1 MSVGPRENV
10 ESPRIS
16 KPRRLGGQERARY
29 ASFVTLAEQLN
40 RLQKAKET
48 PAERFRQA
56 LSMYDEGVELQ
67 RMNFKRRNPDLSEAS
82 IDELMAAWL
91 LRENDT

>member
-1 MSVGPRENV
+1 
-10 ESPRIS
+10 
-16 KPRRLGGQERARY
+16 
-29 ASFVTLAEQLN
+29 
-40 RLQKAKET
+40 
-48 PAERFRQA
+48 
-56 LSMYDEGVELQ
+56 MYDEGVELQ